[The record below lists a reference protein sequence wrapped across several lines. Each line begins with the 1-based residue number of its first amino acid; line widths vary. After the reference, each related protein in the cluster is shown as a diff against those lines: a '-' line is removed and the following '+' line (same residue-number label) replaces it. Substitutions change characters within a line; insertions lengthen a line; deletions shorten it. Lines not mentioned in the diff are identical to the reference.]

1 MPPQY
6 AGTPSN
12 HTPRP
17 AVPVNHARAGS
28 RTRSARSPHCL
39 RPARPVAFPTDD
51 DRWQHVLLAGR
62 RNDLDCGFGLAGSGA
77 ATLMSGLELAG
88 LTKRYGT
95 HAAVDALD
103 LTVKNGDLVS
113 LLGPSGCG
121 KTTTLRLVSGFAVP
135 DGGSISVAGQVV
147 SSARGVVPP
156 EKRDMSMIFQSYALW
171 PHLTVAE
178 NVAYGLKLRRL
189 PRAEIEARVGAMLDT
204 MQLRRFEQRYPAELS
219 GGQQQRVGLARALVV
234 EPKILLLDEP
244 LSNLDA
250 SLREEMRHEIRRLHD
265 RFHYTTIYVTHDQAE
280 AMTTSD
286 RIAVMRDGRIEQAGG
301 PEDIYERPETEF
313 VARFIGSTN
322 ILRGRRTGEHE
333 AECEGLR
340 LTCQDGAFP
349 ADGSAIVSIRPHR
362 IGLGAPADRAP
373 TGTVERAIYLGAQR
387 HYVVALD
394 AGPKLQVLASADVR
408 AAEGDRVGL
417 TLPPAHCR
425 ALAR

>member
-1 MPPQY
+1 M
-6 AGTPSN
+6 SK
-12 HTPRP
+12 
-17 AVPVNHARAGS
+17 
-28 RTRSARSPHCL
+28 L
-39 RPARPVAFPTDD
+39 
-51 DRWQHVLLAGR
+51 VL
-62 RNDLDCGFGLAGSGA
+62 S
-77 ATLMSGLELAG
+77 G
-88 LTKRYGT
+88 LTKRYGS
-95 HAAVDALD
+95 HAAVDTLD
-103 LTVKNGDLVS
+103 LTVESGHLVS

-156 EKRDMSMIFQSYALW
+156 EKREMSMIFQSYALW

-178 NVAYGLKLRRL
+178 NVAYGLKLRKL
-189 PRAEIEARVGAMLDT
+189 PRADIERRVQAMLDT
-204 MQLRRFEQRYPAELS
+204 MQLRRFEARYPAELS

-286 RIAVMRDGRIEQAGG
+286 LIAVMRDGKIEQAGA
-301 PEDIYERPETEF
+301 PDDIYERPETEF

-322 ILRGRRTGEHE
+322 ILRGRRVGEHE
-333 AECEGLR
+333 ADCDGLR
-340 LTCQDGAFP
+340 LVCESGHWP
-349 ADGSAIVSIRPHR
+349 EDGSAVVSIRPHR
-362 IGLGAPADRAP
+362 ITLSGAADGSAP
-373 TGTVERAIYLGAQR
+373 GTVERAIYLGAQR
-387 HYVVALD
+387 HYIVALD
-394 AGPKLQVLASADVR
+394 AGPKLQVLASSDVL
-408 AAEGDRVGL
+408 AHEGERVGL

-425 ALAR
+425 ALIR

>member
-1 MPPQY
+1 M
-6 AGTPSN
+6 
-12 HTPRP
+12 
-17 AVPVNHARAGS
+17 S
-28 RTRSARSPHCL
+28 R
-39 RPARPVAFPTDD
+39 
-51 DRWQHVLLAGR
+51 
-62 RNDLDCGFGLAGSGA
+62 
-77 ATLMSGLELAG
+77 LELTG
-88 LTKRYGT
+88 LTKSYGA
-95 HAAVDALD
+95 HAAVDCLD
-103 LTVKNGDLVS
+103 LIVESGMLVS

-121 KTTTLRLVSGFAVP
+121 KTTTLRLVSGFATP
-135 DGGSISVAGQVV
+135 DGGTISVAGQVV

-178 NVAYGLKLRRL
+178 NVAYGLKLRRR
-189 PRAEIEARVGAMLDT
+189 PRAEVEQRVGAILDT
-204 MQLRRFEQRYPAELS
+204 MQLTRYAERYPAELS

-286 RIAVMRDGRIEQAGG
+286 LIAVMRDGRIEQAGG

-322 ILRGRRTGEHE
+322 ILRGRRVGEHE
-333 AECEGLR
+333 AECDGLR
-340 LTCQDGAFP
+340 LTCESGAFP
-349 ADGSAIVSIRPHR
+349 ADGSALVSIRPHR
-362 IGLGAPADRAP
+362 IVLGAPADGVVP
-373 TGTVERAIYLGAQR
+373 GTIERAIYLGAQR

-394 AGPKLQVLASADVR
+394 HGPTLQVLASSDTR
-408 AAEGDRVGL
+408 AAAGERVGL

-425 ALAR
+425 ALLR

>member
-1 MPPQY
+1 M
-6 AGTPSN
+6 
-12 HTPRP
+12 
-17 AVPVNHARAGS
+17 S
-28 RTRSARSPHCL
+28 R
-39 RPARPVAFPTDD
+39 
-51 DRWQHVLLAGR
+51 
-62 RNDLDCGFGLAGSGA
+62 
-77 ATLMSGLELAG
+77 LELNG
-88 LTKRYGT
+88 LTKRYGA
-95 HAAVDALD
+95 HAAVDTLD
-103 LTVKNGDLVS
+103 LTVDSGKLVS

-135 DGGSISVAGQVV
+135 DGGSISVAGRVV
-147 SSARGVVPP
+147 SSARGVVSP
-156 EKRDMSMIFQSYALW
+156 EKREMSMIFQSYALW

-178 NVAYGLKLRRL
+178 NVAYGLKLRRQ
-189 PRAEIEARVGAMLDT
+189 PRDEIERRVRAMLDT
-204 MQLRRFEQRYPAELS
+204 MQLTRFEQRYPAELS

-286 RIAVMRDGRIEQAGG
+286 LIAVMRDGRIEQAGG
-301 PEDIYERPETEF
+301 PEDIYEHPETEF

-322 ILRGRRTGEHE
+322 ILRGRRVGERD

-340 LTCQDGAFP
+340 LTCETGHWPD
-349 ADGSAIVSIRPHR
+349 DGSAIVSIRPHR
-362 IGLGAPADRAP
+362 VTLCAPGDRGAASGAADRGAAGGAAP
-373 TGTVERAIYLGAQR
+373 GIVERAIYLGAQR

-394 AGPKLQVLASADVR
+394 AGPKLQVLTSSDIS
-408 AAEGDRVGL
+408 AAEGERVGV

-425 ALAR
+425 ALLR